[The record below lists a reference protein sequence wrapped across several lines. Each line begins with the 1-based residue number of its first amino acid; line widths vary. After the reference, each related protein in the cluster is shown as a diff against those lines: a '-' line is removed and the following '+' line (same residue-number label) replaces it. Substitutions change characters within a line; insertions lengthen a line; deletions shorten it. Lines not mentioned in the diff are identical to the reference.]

1 MVAPSAPATTRITV
15 VTTLGDDSGALR
27 QSLVDRLCEQGSV
40 RTPGVETVLRSV
52 PRDLFLPGVPLD
64 QAYADNPVATKTDA
78 AGTAVSAASQPTIV
92 AVMLEQLDVR
102 PGQRILEIGAGT
114 GYNAALLGSLVGPT
128 GRVTT
133 VDVDPDIVDG
143 ARAHLAAAG
152 LRNVDVVLGDGV
164 RGHPGGA
171 PYDRCVAT
179 VGAYE
184 TPSAWWEQLRDG
196 GRLVVPLRLRGAA
209 SRSIAFDRA
218 ASGDGGGGWRGVSS
232 ELAYFMPLRGIGDD
246 APRTVALGP
255 GDEVTVEVHRDQAV
269 DGPALAGVLDAERH
283 DNWTGVLFP
292 PLASYEWLDLWLA
305 CALPGALMRMS
316 VQWRVGSR
324 RRVAPLFS
332 WGSMAT
338 VRGADLAYLTARP
351 ASRAADGS
359 RLREVGVIGHGPG
372 GRELAET
379 VAGQIRRW
387 DQGFRSR
394 AVRFGVPD
402 RPVAADPAAG
412 RFVLD
417 RPDRPVT
424 VSWG

>member
-1 MVAPSAPATTRITV
+1 M
-15 VTTLGDDSGALR
+15 
-27 QSLVDRLCEQGSV
+27 DRLREREAV
-40 RTPGVETVLRSV
+40 RTPGIEAVLRSV

-78 AGTAVSAASQPTIV
+78 AGNAVSAASQPTIV
-92 AVMLEQLDVR
+92 AVMLEQLGVR
-102 PGQRILEIGAGT
+102 PGQRVLEIGAGT

-152 LRNVDVVLGDGV
+152 VRNVDVVLGDGV

-184 TPSAWWEQLRDG
+184 TPAAWWEQLRPG

-209 SRSIAFDRA
+209 TRSIAFARDPDA
-218 ASGDGGGGWRGVSS
+218 DGWRGVSS
-232 ELAYFMPLRGIGDD
+232 ELAFFMPLRGIGDD
-246 APRTVALGP
+246 APRTVAVGP
-255 GDEVTVEVHRDQAV
+255 GNEVTLEVHRDQSV
-269 DGPALAGVLDAERH
+269 DGRSLAGVLGTERH
-283 DNWTGVLFP
+283 ESWSGALFP
-292 PLASYEWLDLWLA
+292 PTASYEWLDLWLA
-305 CALPGALMRMS
+305 CTLPGALMRMS

-324 RRVAPLFS
+324 RRVAPLFG

-338 VRGADLAYLTARP
+338 VQGGDLAYLTARP
-351 ASRAADGS
+351 AAPAADGG
-359 RLREVGVIGHGPG
+359 RLREVGVIGHGPT
-372 GRELAET
+372 GRGLAES

-387 DQGFRSR
+387 DEEYRSR
-394 AVRFGVPD
+394 TVRFEIPD
-402 RPVAADPAAG
+402 RQVAGDPGAG

-417 RPDRPVT
+417 RPHHPVA
-424 VSWG
+424 VSWE